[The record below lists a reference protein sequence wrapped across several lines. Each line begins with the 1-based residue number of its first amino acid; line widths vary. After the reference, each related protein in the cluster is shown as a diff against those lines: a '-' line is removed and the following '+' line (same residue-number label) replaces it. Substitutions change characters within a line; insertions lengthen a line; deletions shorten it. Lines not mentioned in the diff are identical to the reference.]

1 MKVKQYITHGL
12 LSIPNDWF
20 QAYLNLTQNKNA
32 DTDRNWS
39 HNLLVASWPPGQCKM
54 INVLNIAQS

>member
-20 QAYLNLTQNKNA
+20 QAYLDLTKNKNA
-32 DTDRNWS
+32 LPAGIEATTFR
-39 HNLLVASWPPGQCKM
+39 
-54 INVLNIAQS
+54 